1 MKKAVLTGTSFAG
14 IGGWTG
20 AFLRILFVS
29 IVDVLKHLDDSFRGG
44 VPYFGN
50 DPDWRVAAGIVKL
63 GWIF

>member
-29 IVDVLKHLDDSFRGG
+29 IVDVLKHLENLPIGE
-44 VPYFGN
+44 
-50 DPDWRVAAGIVKL
+50 
-63 GWIF
+63 